1 VHKFA
6 GFEQVKAGKM
16 TLQEYDSAM
25 ADLVAYMGW
34 MSEPVKNKRQQVG
47 VWVLLFMSLLVL
59 LAWRLNASYWREV
72 K

>member
-1 VHKFA
+1 MHRFA

>member
-1 VHKFA
+1 
-6 GFEQVKAGKM
+6 
-16 TLQEYDSAM
+16 LQEYDSAM

>member
-1 VHKFA
+1 
-6 GFEQVKAGKM
+6 M